1 MKACL
6 TKWIP
11 PRADFV
17 NTTTDTERD
26 LLQQHS
32 DWLNAMM
39 ADGLIVAHG
48 PVMDPAGSY
57 GVALWR
63 IADDQILA
71 AVLAQDPIVRAGVG
85 HYEQFSM
92 MHVSARG

>member
-48 PVMDPAGSY
+48 RSWTRRGAMA
-57 GVALWR
+57 WR
-63 IADDQILA
+63 FGGLVTTRSSQLCLHRIRSSG
-71 AVLAQDPIVRAGVG
+71 P
-85 HYEQFSM
+85 
-92 MHVSARG
+92 VSAITSNFP